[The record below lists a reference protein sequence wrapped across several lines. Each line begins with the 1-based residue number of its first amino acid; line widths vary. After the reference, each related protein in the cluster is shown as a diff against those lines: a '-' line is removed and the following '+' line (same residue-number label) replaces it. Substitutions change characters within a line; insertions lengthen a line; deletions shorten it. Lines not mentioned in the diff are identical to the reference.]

1 MIRCLSC
8 GRTKEDPPYYGS
20 ARCTPGYCQEQGINP
35 GSEKHVL
42 ERKRLL
48 HEAEQW
54 PKPEGWRLNV
64 FYNVGWRASLRGPD
78 GASVSP
84 IGDGLFGA
92 FGRLS
97 GQGPSVG
104 AALRDAARS
113 GHRQAVKVAAASK
126 VYADAAASI

>member
-1 MIRCLSC
+1 MKRCLSC

-54 PKPEGWRLNV
+54 PKPEGWRVDV
-64 FYNVGWRASLRGPD
+64 FYNLGWCACLRGPD
-78 GASVSP
+78 GASVWP
-84 IGDGLFGA
+84 CRDGSFHA
-92 FGRLS
+92 SGRFS
-97 GQGPSVG
+97 GEGPTVR
-104 AALRDAARS
+104 AALVDAARAGYERATES
-113 GHRQAVKVAAASK
+113 AKAAK
-126 VYADAAASI
+126 VYDDAAGSI